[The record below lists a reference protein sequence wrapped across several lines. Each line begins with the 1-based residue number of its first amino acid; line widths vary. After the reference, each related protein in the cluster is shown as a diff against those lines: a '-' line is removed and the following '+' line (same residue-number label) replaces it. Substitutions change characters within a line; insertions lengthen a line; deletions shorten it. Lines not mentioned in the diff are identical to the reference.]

1 MEYDYLTQLD
11 DFFCEQYSD
20 YVKIAAIEG
29 YRMPEMLTV
38 GADGNIAR
46 RDPSCMRIC
55 HQENRRAVLE
65 NFKAAYV
72 DTEFTFN
79 FSYLPLRKR
88 IRDHFR
94 KYTFAK
100 LLPTVL
106 KRYKMTPQEAGE
118 QLALEPAIW
127 QGIVKG
133 KFLPEKNTLM
143 ALALTCRM
151 QTADVNNLLIVCGLE
166 LKQDNVRDVVFE
178 YLLNQKIFNREMIGR
193 CLAEYHIDTIPLCG
207 G

>member
-55 HQENRRAVLE
+55 HQQNKGEILAR
-65 NFKAAYV
+65 FKASYV

-79 FSYLPLRKR
+79 FSCLSLRRR
-88 IRDHFR
+88 IKDRFR

-100 LLPTVL
+100 LLPVVL
-106 KRYKMTPQEAGE
+106 KRYKTTPQEAGE
-118 QLALEPAIW
+118 LLALDPVIW
-127 QGIVKG
+127 RGIVKG

-143 ALALTCRM
+143 ALALVCRM
-151 QTADVNNLLIVCGLE
+151 QTSDVNNLFIVCGTE

-178 YLLNQKIFNREMIGR
+178 YLLNQKIFNREMIDR
-193 CLAEYHIDTIPLCG
+193 CLAEYHIDTLPLRP
-207 G
+207 